1 MAVGSLQ
8 VLIRWTYIRRRQNV
22 GRQILNMTIVV
33 VLVIRITSSSRWMMV
48 GRQIVILITIMVV
61 VVVVVDMVNDG
72 VTVDTTVIVFRTGS
86 ISHRSSSCSSSS

>member
-33 VLVIRITSSSRWMMV
+33 VVVIRITSSSRWMMV
-48 GRQIVILITIMVV
+48 GRQIVILITIRV

-86 ISHRSSSCSSSS
+86 ISNRSSSSSSCSS